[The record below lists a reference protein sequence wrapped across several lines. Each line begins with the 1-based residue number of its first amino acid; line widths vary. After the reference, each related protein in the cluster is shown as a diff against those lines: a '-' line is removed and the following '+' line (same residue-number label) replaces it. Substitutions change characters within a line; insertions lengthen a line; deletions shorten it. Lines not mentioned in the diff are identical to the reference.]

1 MIIGW
6 CVLKRIKGI
15 KPNSANNCFN
25 LNLIFNQILIIMDI
39 IQAMKE
45 RRSVRS
51 FNGQALAPNIISDL
65 QKAIEESYT
74 LFGGKI
80 TIRLKYFDLKG
91 DFKPSTYGVIKGA
104 SDYFL
109 MAIGEGEDSA
119 LTARFQ
125 FEQIVLKAWEM
136 GLGTC
141 WIAGTYKGSQFDQ
154 GEKWPEGESLKII
167 CPVGFPEKQRMF
179 EKVMRFT
186 VGSDKRKP
194 FSELFF
200 ENDFN
205 KPLSPESKFGEALE
219 MLRIA
224 PSSTNSQPWR
234 VLVNGDK
241 VLFYYKPK
249 SPASILD
256 TGIGICHF
264 IETEKYN
271 GFEGKFYK
279 ATEFPT
285 PPEDWRYLVSYIRDK
300 K

>member
-1 MIIGW
+1 
-6 CVLKRIKGI
+6 
-15 KPNSANNCFN
+15 
-25 LNLIFNQILIIMDI
+25 MDI
-39 IQAMKE
+39 IQAMKG

-51 FNGQALAPNIISDL
+51 YNGQPLSPEIISDL
-65 QKAIEESYT
+65 NKAIEDSYT
-74 LFGGKI
+74 LFGGNI
-80 TIRLKYFDLKG
+80 TIRLKKFDLKG
-91 DFKPSTYGVIKGA
+91 EFKPSTYGVIKGA

-119 LTARFQ
+119 LTAGFQ

-154 GEKWPEGESLKII
+154 DEKWPEGESLKII
-167 CPVGFPEKQRMF
+167 CPVGVPEKQRMF

-200 ENDFN
+200 EDDFKKSLN
-205 KPLSPESKFGEALE
+205 PESKFGESLE

-234 VLVNGDK
+234 ALVKGDK
-241 VLFYYKPK
+241 VMFFYKPK
-249 SPASILD
+249 SPASVLD

-264 IETEKYN
+264 YETEKYN
-271 GFEGKFYK
+271 GFEGNFEKDSD
-279 ATEFPT
+279 FPT
-285 PPEDWRYLVSYIRDK
+285 PPEDWKYLVSYTRVK

>member
-1 MIIGW
+1 
-6 CVLKRIKGI
+6 
-15 KPNSANNCFN
+15 
-25 LNLIFNQILIIMDI
+25 MDI
-39 IQAMKE
+39 IQAIKE

-51 FNGQALAPNIISDL
+51 YNGKPLSAEVISEL
-65 QKAIEESYT
+65 QKAIDESYT
-74 LFGGKI
+74 LFGGNI
-80 TIRLKYFDLKG
+80 TIRLKYFDIKG

-109 MAIGEGEDSA
+109 MAIGEGEESA
-119 LTARFQ
+119 LTAGFQ

-154 GEKWPEGESLKII
+154 GEKWPKGESLKII
-167 CPVGFPEKQRMF
+167 CPVGVPEKPRML

-200 ENDFN
+200 ENDFTQ
-205 KPLSPESKFGEALE
+205 PLSPDSKFGESLE

-234 VLVNGDK
+234 VLVKEDQ

-249 SPASILD
+249 SPASVLD

-264 IETEKYN
+264 YETEKYN
-271 GFEGKFYK
+271 GFDGKFEK
-279 ATEFPT
+279 TADFPT
-285 PPEDWRYLVSYIRDK
+285 PPEDWRYLVSYRRLK
-300 K
+300 

>member
-1 MIIGW
+1 
-6 CVLKRIKGI
+6 
-15 KPNSANNCFN
+15 
-25 LNLIFNQILIIMDI
+25 MDI

-51 FNGQALAPNIISDL
+51 YNGKPLPPEIIADL
-65 QKAIEESYT
+65 QKAIDESYT

-119 LTARFQ
+119 LTAGFQ

-154 GEKWPEGESLKII
+154 GEKWREGESLKII
-167 CPVGFPEKQRMF
+167 CPVGVPEKPRMF
-179 EKVMRFT
+179 EKMMRFT

-200 ENDFN
+200 EDDFR
-205 KPLSPESKFGEALE
+205 KPLNHESKFGESLE

-234 VLVNGDK
+234 VLVKGDK
-241 VLFYYKPK
+241 VMFYYKPK
-249 SPASILD
+249 GPVSVLD

-264 IETEKYN
+264 YETEKFN
-271 GFEGKFYK
+271 GFEGSFEK
-279 ATEFPT
+279 ESDFPT
-285 PPEDWRYLVSYIRDK
+285 PPEDWRYLVSYRRS
-300 K
+300 

>member
-1 MIIGW
+1 
-6 CVLKRIKGI
+6 
-15 KPNSANNCFN
+15 
-25 LNLIFNQILIIMDI
+25 MDI
-39 IQAMKE
+39 VQAMKE

-51 FNGQALAPNIISDL
+51 FNGKPLTQEVLADL
-65 QKAIEESYT
+65 RQAIEDSYT

-91 DFKPSTYGVIKGA
+91 EFRPSTYGVIKGA

-109 MAIGEGEDSA
+109 MAIADDEDSA
-119 LTARFQ
+119 LSAGFQ
-125 FEQIVLKAWEM
+125 FEQIVLKAWEI

-167 CPVGFPEKQRMF
+167 CPVGIPEEQRFM

-194 FSELFF
+194 FSLLFF
-200 ENDFN
+200 DNDFN
-205 KPLSPESKFGEALE
+205 NPLPRDDKFGESLE

-234 VLVNGDK
+234 VLVKGDK
-241 VLFYYKPK
+241 VMFYYKPK
-249 SPASILD
+249 GPVSVLD
-256 TGIGICHF
+256 MGIGICHF
-264 IETEKYN
+264 YETEKFN
-271 GFEGKFYK
+271 GFTGTFMKE
-279 ATEFPT
+279 ADCPV
-285 PPEDWRYLVSYIRDK
+285 PPDDWKYLISYRR
-300 K
+300 

>member
-1 MIIGW
+1 
-6 CVLKRIKGI
+6 
-15 KPNSANNCFN
+15 
-25 LNLIFNQILIIMDI
+25 MDI
-39 IQAMKE
+39 LQAMKE

-51 FNGQALAPNIISDL
+51 YNGKPLSPEIVSSL
-65 QKAIEESYT
+65 REAIKDSYT
-74 LFGGKI
+74 LFGGNI
-80 TIRLKYFDLKG
+80 TIRLKSFDLKG

-119 LTARFQ
+119 LTAGFQ

-154 GEKWPEGESLKII
+154 GEKWPDGESLKII
-167 CPVGFPEKQRMF
+167 CPVGVPEKQRFM
-179 EKVMRFT
+179 EKMMRFT
-186 VGSDKRKP
+186 VGSNNRKP

-200 ENDFN
+200 EDDFS
-205 KPLSPESKFGEALE
+205 KPLDPHNKFGESLE

-234 VLVNGDK
+234 VLVKGDK

-249 SPASILD
+249 GPVSILD
-256 TGIGICHF
+256 SGIGICHF
-264 IETEKYN
+264 YETEKYN
-271 GFEGKFYK
+271 GYDGNFEKE
-279 ATEFPT
+279 TDFPA
-285 PPEDWRYLVSYIRDK
+285 PPENWKYLVSYTRLK
-300 K
+300 